1 MDYFRGSNMTA
12 SLAGAG
18 AGAGAAGGVVV
29 VAGVVGV
36 VPLLLFV
43 CSGSCACS

>member
-18 AGAGAAGGVVV
+18 ADAGAAGGVVV
-29 VAGVVGV
+29 AVVVV